1 MSCMGNEVERRSF
14 PAPADAAVSP
24 SLTRSQ
30 LFSRSA
36 KTGAALF
43 VAGSALGRFA
53 ETAHAEPLSDGDLA
67 YARLLVGLEL
77 LSIDFYAR
85 ALEAKKFKAHGQKRL
100 REALAHEQAHYQSVG
115 QILIG
120 AGFTPAGDGDID
132 FSYPEGTFEK
142 TGSIARLGFQIETT
156 SVGAYLGAV
165 SGLQSHQLVQQ
176 MARIAASE
184 AQHLSSF
191 GSSLG
196 RPFGFA
202 FPAPLPIEQ
211 ISIALDAFE
220 S

>member
-1 MSCMGNEVERRSF
+1 MGSEVIGVT
-14 PAPADAAVSP
+14 PPAAVNTQLNLP
-24 SLTRSQ
+24 LTRSQ
-30 LFSRSA
+30 LLSRGA
-36 KTGAALF
+36 KSGAALL

-53 ETAHAEPLSDGDLA
+53 DTANADLLSDGDLA

-85 ALEAKKFKAHGQKRL
+85 SLAAKQFKPPAQKKL

-120 AGFTPAGDGDID
+120 AGQTPAGDGDID
-132 FSYPEGTFEK
+132 FTYPSGTFNK
-142 TGSIARLGFQIETT
+142 PGAIAKLGFHLETI

-165 SGLQSHQLVQQ
+165 SGLQSSQLVQQ

-184 AQHLSSF
+184 AQHLSAF